1 MPKQAHGE
9 DGRIVPTTEFDYEA
23 LDRDLFG
30 ENPEAD
36 LSQFTQ
42 EEVDRALKVLR
53 VLLQWIWQNGM
64 KNVDGLKIRSIIICW
79 IFLKELRPLTLTQLA
94 TGFGLKKQSVGRWVD
109 QFKKDHPEIRT
120 CHMRNLS
127 HE

>member
-1 MPKQAHGE
+1 MQQHAHGE
-9 DGRIVPTTEFDYEA
+9 DGRIVPSTEFDYD
-23 LDRDLFG
+23 LVDQNLFG
-30 ENPEAD
+30 KDAESD

-64 KNVDGLKIRSIIICW
+64 KNVDGLKIRAIIVCW

-94 TGFGLKKQSVGRWVD
+94 VGFGLKKQSVGRWFD
-109 QFKKDHPEIRT
+109 RFKKDHRGIRT

-127 HE
+127 